1 MIVFKN
7 VFKISILFILIVCY
21 TRSSWAQNQPVQ
33 DNAAEYYFYRCAG
46 CHTVGGGKLS
56 GPDLIQA
63 TQWKHEDL
71 RAGIKKMEKNVGPMT
86 EQDIQQMIDFLKDID
101 VSARITHQKQKIEAS
116 LRAQLPPPSFER
128 GEKLFMGKETLV
140 NRGPA
145 CFSCHRFVNEGG
157 SLGVD
162 LTDIKNRASS
172 VVLQSAI
179 ENSSYKIMRA
189 IYLKHKITTE
199 ESLHLAEYL
208 SHPEKVEQRF
218 AAGMLLVKT
227 LATAGFGVFI
237 LLLWALNQRRKG
249 PTRKNLVRENRKR

>member
-1 MIVFKN
+1 MIDFKN
-7 VFKISILFILIVCY
+7 IFKVSILFILTVCY
-21 TRSSWAQNQPVQ
+21 TCSSWAQNQPVQ

-63 TQWKHEDL
+63 TQWKYEDL
-71 RAGIKKMEKNVGPMT
+71 KAGIKKMEKNVGLMS
-86 EQDIQQMIDFLKDID
+86 EQDIQQMIDFLKDIK
-101 VSARITHQKQKIEAS
+101 VAERITRQKQKIEAS
-116 LRAQLPPPSFER
+116 LRAQLPPPSFEK
-128 GEKLFMGKETLV
+128 GEKLFTGEKTLV

-157 SLGVD
+157 SLGLD
-162 LTDIKNRASS
+162 LTNIKDRASS
-172 VVLQSAI
+172 VVLQSGI

-218 AAGMLLVKT
+218 TASMLLVKT
-227 LATAGFGVFI
+227 LAMTGFGIFI
-237 LLLWALNQRRKG
+237 LFLWAINKRRKG
-249 PTRKNLVRENRKR
+249 PTRRNLVRENRKR